1 MGMVLKNKPS
11 FHVRLFLTLILL
23 LGLFL
28 IAFLIFQFSREK
40 TYKVERLNAQL
51 QVLNSQLSHHLSD
64 TIVIDSLLQQQRP
77 DLPEDLRVTVM
88 DTAGWVLYDTEK
100 KILLD
105 SFTNHSDRPEVVLTM
120 VNGSG
125 YTIRRLSETTR
136 KEYFYSA
143 RRAGGFIVRSAIPY
157 SFTLKEI
164 LKVDRLFLPVMIS
177 FAVIIS
183 ILSLILTRPLGRNI
197 NRLKKFAQL
206 ADKGEPVQDIGS
218 FPKDE
223 LGEISNHIIQLYSR
237 LQQTKK
243 ALETEHKVVL
253 QQKQEQTLLK
263 KQLTQ
268 NINHE
273 LKTPVSIIQGY
284 LETLMDNPDIPQ
296 DKQRVFIENCYKQS
310 NRLSR
315 LLNDI
320 STITRMDEARQIINK
335 TEVHLNDIIQ
345 DVFLEMAKHLQE
357 KNIKIVADIPPD
369 TVLKGSPEM
378 MHSIFRNL
386 TDNAINYSGC
396 DTIFVSVTGPARNFY
411 TILFA
416 DNGIGIKED
425 HMSRIFERFYRIDTG
440 RSRLL
445 GGTGLG
451 LSIVKNAI
459 LLHGGSIR
467 ASKRHG
473 GGVEFIFTLKKE

>member
-1 MGMVLKNKPS
+1 
-11 FHVRLFLTLILL
+11 
-23 LGLFL
+23 
-28 IAFLIFQFSREK
+28 
-40 TYKVERLNAQL
+40 
-51 QVLNSQLSHHLSD
+51 
-64 TIVIDSLLQQQRP
+64 
-77 DLPEDLRVTVM
+77 
-88 DTAGWVLYDTEK
+88 
-100 KILLD
+100 
-105 SFTNHSDRPEVVLTM
+105 
-120 VNGSG
+120 GSG

-177 FAVIIS
+177 FAVVIS

-378 MHSIFRNL
+378 LHSIFRNL

-425 HMSRIFERFYRIDTG
+425 HMSRIFERFYR
-440 RSRLL
+440 
-445 GGTGLG
+445 
-451 LSIVKNAI
+451 
-459 LLHGGSIR
+459 
-467 ASKRHG
+467 
-473 GGVEFIFTLKKE
+473 